1 MGEDRPVQAYESPVV
16 QQKES
21 PTSDLSAKLDSIFG
35 LQTVSGYG
43 VSVSSYGLPII
54 GIGLGTLL
62 FGLTVYALVTFITND
77 IIVSNTAGQLI
88 GNSVSIDE
96 FIALANDSRF
106 WFGYCLLA
114 LPMGIY
120 VFAFWTY
127 IHIMYDSRLAEI
139 LKEIGKDSK
148 LMARLEDRYWEEIEV
163 DLFRLQNDFL
173 KYYPSQSVFYGVS
186 FWFRITVDI
195 RKKLLLI
202 KAHKKKSKFMT
213 NMVRKLSI
221 GLDGSTLSGFFSAL
235 ILLEVIVA
243 ASFVLP
249 AIEFSKLGQIGANLV
264 QVQGSSLGD
273 LSDARRYISFWAIE
287 WAVFGAFVYSFV
299 SLMERVPRKDITPR
313 YYLIIAIRFIFAIAL
328 SSLFFLAFQGGN
340 LIEDAAGANGDGT
353 FASVAAISFTIGM
366 FPNIFF
372 RKLWSIVGSKIGRSF
387 SRDIP
392 LENMTGVSASEATR
406 FWEEGVSSVDQLADS
421 SVEDLFRKTRY
432 DVRHLQGL
440 VGRALLWK
448 YVIGIEQIIKI
459 LESQEEVRKTELS
472 KKIFRFADIQSLC
485 SYLFDKQLEK
495 VLEVDVAELL
505 KNNDRFT
512 TWEKELE
519 VPAEILRQVV
529 SRALYF
535 QERLSFRFM
544 EQGMVNVLKEELQM
558 DEQNVIA
565 VVNKK

>member
-1 MGEDRPVQAYESPVV
+1 VVEDRPAQAYESPVV
-16 QQKES
+16 QQEKS
-21 PTSDLSAKLDSIFG
+21 PASDLSAKLNNIFG

-43 VSVSSYGLPII
+43 VSVTSYGLPII

-62 FGLTVYALVTFITND
+62 FGLMVYALVAFITND
-77 IIVSNTAGQLI
+77 TIVSNTTGQMV
-88 GNSVSIDE
+88 GNSVSIEE
-96 FIALANDSRF
+96 FIALVNDSRF

-114 LPMGIY
+114 LPMAIY

-127 IHIMYDSRLAEI
+127 IHILYDSRLAEI
-139 LKEIGKDSK
+139 FKEIGKDSK
-148 LMARLEDRYWEEIEV
+148 LMEKLEDRYWAEIDE

-173 KYYPSQSVFYGVS
+173 KYYPSQSAFYGVS
-186 FWFRITVDI
+186 FWFKITVNI
-195 RKKLLLI
+195 RKKFLLI
-202 KAHKKKSKFMT
+202 KAQRTKSKFMT

-249 AIEFSKLGQIGANLV
+249 AIEFSKIGQIGANLV
-264 QVQGSSLGD
+264 QVQGSLGD
-273 LSDARRYISFWAIE
+273 LNDTRRYISFWAIE

-340 LIEDAAGANGDGT
+340 LIEDAAGTNGDGT

-372 RKLWSIVGSKIGRSF
+372 RKLWSIVGTKIGRSF

-392 LENMTGVSASEATR
+392 LENMTGISASEATR
-406 FWEEGVSSVDQLADS
+406 FWEEGVSNVDQLADS

-440 VGRALLWK
+440 VGRALFWK
-448 YVIGIEQIIKI
+448 YVIGIEQIIRI
-459 LESQEEVRKTELS
+459 LESQEEARKTELS

-495 VLEVDVAELL
+495 VLEVDIAELL
-505 KNNDRFT
+505 KNNERFAE
-512 TWEKELE
+512 WEKQLE
-519 VPAEILRQVV
+519 IPAEILRQVV

-535 QERLSFRFM
+535 QERLSFKFM